1 MKFLALSLLL
11 AASAFVCAVDSTIV
25 ERRAGDKAKDY
36 RESLSEPR
44 LGVFWDSD
52 GTIYEGSMN
61 DLSNKLL
68 NKRSLN
74 CNSKEH
80 TFLLR
85 FLFNLF

>member
-1 MKFLALSLLL
+1 MKFLALNSLL
-11 AASAFVCAVDSTIV
+11 AASAFVRANGSTLV
-25 ERRAGDKAKDY
+25 ERRASDKAKDY
-36 RESLSEPR
+36 REPLSEPR

-74 CNSKEH
+74 CNSKKH

-85 FLFNLF
+85 FRFNLF